1 MTLKE
6 IRDSLITRARSVNRN
21 FTLGRSSLKPI
32 VQEIENQIAV
42 GVPDAGRLC
51 YLIAINQDTRLT
63 KYGSILRLLQRDIWN
78 LTEQHLENATGLE
91 YQNIAYTTMPTN
103 PNATP
108 KIEVKEGRDTRLVF
122 YKGVLCIDG
131 VRRIASPED
140 LSHMSKTN
148 KEAQYVI
155 QLATQTVKI
164 VRALLRRGTLNN
176 LMDGPHTYR
185 MKVKKPK
192 KWGEGY
198 IDAYENRTGFMSD
211 RSPALLNKKIEDMR
225 TTLSS
230 LHMQNPSDHV
240 KMAAMGLAPRI
251 VGAGVCAMVAHVT
264 LGVLTTIAEGIRVL
278 LVFDSSFDHSY
289 CVVSKGHSRWFSV
302 DPWTRDVYVCPWE
315 DCWFPPQDVR
325 QYYRV
330 DIVKPVVIPY
340 GVNFRQEHITQV
352 NGIMGSGT
360 GAMDST
366 YSHPSNVHE
375 DKQVNYKTRVVGP
388 TQWGSAQYQ
397 SFK

>member
-1 MTLKE
+1 MTLKD
-6 IRDSLITRARSVNRN
+6 IRDGLITGARNINRD
-21 FTLGRSSLKPI
+21 FTLSRSSLKPI
-32 VQEIENQIAV
+32 VQELDNQIAV

-51 YLIAINQDTRLT
+51 YLIAINQDARLT
-63 KYGSILRLLQRDIWN
+63 KYRSILKLLQKSIWD
-78 LTEQHLENATGLE
+78 LTEEHLKNAAGLE
-91 YQNIAYTTMPTN
+91 YHNVAYTTMPTK
-103 PNATP
+103 PTALTP
-108 KIEVKEGRDTRLVF
+108 RIEVKQGRDTYLIF
-122 YKGVLCIDG
+122 YKGVLCRDG
-131 VRRIASPED
+131 DRQLASPED
-140 LSHMSKTN
+140 RSNMSKTN
-148 KEAQYVI
+148 KDAQYVI

-198 IDAYENRTGFMSD
+198 IDSYENRKGFMAD
-211 RSPALLNKKIEDMR
+211 QPPALLNKKIEDMR
-225 TTLSS
+225 TNLAS
-230 LHMQNPSDHV
+230 LHMQPPSDHV

-264 LGVLTTIAEGIRVL
+264 LGVLTTIGEGIRVL

-289 CVVSKGHSRWFSV
+289 CVVSKGYSRWFSV

-330 DIVKPVVIPY
+330 DIIKPVVIPY
-340 GVNFRQEHITQV
+340 GVNFSQDHINQV
-352 NGIMGSGT
+352 NGIRESGT

-366 YSHPSNVHE
+366 YSHPSNVSE
-375 DKQVNYKTRVVGP
+375 DKQGNYAAGVVGP
-388 TQWGSAQYQ
+388 QQWGSALYQ
-397 SFK
+397 LF